1 MAVVWKALGTRY
13 ETSLHSKTDCIITVH
28 WECTETDGD
37 LQARQYGAVGLGA
50 PSGSYTPYADV
61 TEAQALNWAKA
72 ALGSEEVTAIEEG
85 VAAQLKNLK
94 TPSAKDGTPWS

>member
-1 MAVVWKALGTRY
+1 MAVVWKALGTTY
-13 ETSLHSKTDCIITVH
+13 ETSLHSQKDCITTIH

-37 LQARQYGAVGLGA
+37 LQAREYGAVGLGE

-61 TEAQALNWAKA
+61 TETQALNWAKA
-72 ALGSEEVTAIEEG
+72 ALGSDEVTAIETG

-94 TPSAKDGTPWS
+94 TPSAKNGTPWS